1 MYLFLFSVLSGTNRP
16 LLCSPLSW
24 NITTLLSWTN
34 AKLKMMKMREHL
46 FISLKL
52 QIILDHLRP
61 DNKCSLNNSW
71 IGRFNFFWRSD
82 IHLYSYSTVSHLKP
96 KIVLWQ
102 FKINGLSLI
111 YLLMQ
116 LKNDSSNTY
125 VPVFSHR
132 HFSNYIWSKLG
143 TVEKLQ
149 Q

>member
-71 IGRFNFFWRSD
+71 IGRFNFSWRSD